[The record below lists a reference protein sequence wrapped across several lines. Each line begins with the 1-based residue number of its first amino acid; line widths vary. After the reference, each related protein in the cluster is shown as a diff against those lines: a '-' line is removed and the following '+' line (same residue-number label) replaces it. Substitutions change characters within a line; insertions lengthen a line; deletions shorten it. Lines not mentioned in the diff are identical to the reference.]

1 MISAQEEHAE
11 RIANR
16 SAGVNDMYDQH
27 YGLSGHPFQLAADPA
42 FYFEST
48 THRKALSY
56 LGYGLAQGE
65 GFIVITGEAGA
76 GKTILAEYLM
86 ATIDPRRLAAVQI
99 APTRSCD
106 VLRLAAHAFGIATD
120 GAETAQIVAEIE
132 GFLDQSA
139 RSGKRVLLVVDDA
152 QNLSAAALEEL
163 RTLASFQLAGQS
175 LLQIFLFGQP
185 ALRDLIHGE
194 ARLDQLRQ
202 RIIAAHHLGAL
213 QPEEAAPYIEH
224 RLRLAGWTGRTRFT
238 PDSYALLASESAGV
252 PRRLNAL
259 VSRVLLLGAID
270 KLDIIDRRVIEAV
283 IADAGTDAQSFDP
296 APLDMP
302 SAPDVR
308 EDMSDLQAIRSEVDA
323 CSAILSRSAGDAS
336 DHGDL
341 SARLLGFEQ
350 RLAVAELRL
359 QEQDEV
365 LRRILAKLIAWAE
378 RDNRSGPFASRAA

>member
-1 MISAQEEHAE
+1 
-11 RIANR
+11 
-16 SAGVNDMYDQH
+16 MYDQH
-27 YGLSGHPFQLAADPA
+27 YGLSGQPFQLAADPA
-42 FYFEST
+42 FYFESA
-48 THRKALSY
+48 THRKAVSY

-86 ATIDPRRLAAVQI
+86 ATIDPRRLTAVQI

-106 VLRLAAHAFGIATD
+106 VLRLAAQAFGIATN
-120 GAETAQIVAEIE
+120 GAETVQIVAGIE
-132 GFLDQSA
+132 AFLDQNA

-163 RTLASFQLAGQS
+163 RTLATFQLAGQS

-185 ALRDLIHGE
+185 ALRALIDGE

-202 RIIAAHHLGAL
+202 RIIAAHHLDAL

-224 RLRLAGWTGRTRFT
+224 RLRLAGWTGRPRFT
-238 PDSYALLASESAGV
+238 PDGYALLARESAGL

-283 IADAGTDAQSFDP
+283 IADAGTDTQSFDP
-296 APLDMP
+296 APSDMP
-302 SAPDVR
+302 SAPDMR

-323 CSAILSRSAGDAS
+323 CSAILSRSAAEAS

-341 SARLLGFEQ
+341 SARLLAFEQ

-365 LRRILAKLIAWAE
+365 LRRILAKLIEWAE